1 MPTIKIIRD
10 LREIDPGQ
18 WRILLA
24 RCPDSTVFQ
33 SAEWQQ
39 AWWRN
44 FGGEFEPFILAAYE
58 GPHLVGLASL
68 YRRPKT
74 VLGIT
79 RDELQFIGSGQSDY
93 NLFSS
98 MDGSEAVIA
107 ALLDEL
113 ARHIDAGACARLTE
127 IPQSSVTYALLNQR
141 RATGLTGLQLSSTT
155 PCPRLQIE
163 GNRAG
168 VAAVLSKDSLKR
180 HYKALAKLGTIR
192 VEHHTDAA
200 VATSHLAEL
209 FRQHIARWEN
219 TPFPSLFLDP
229 ANQRFYHDMVNALGQ
244 AKQII
249 LTTIHLDSRPVA
261 MHLGFRSGRDFVW
274 YKPTFDPA
282 LQKYSP
288 GETLLKS
295 LIEYAQ
301 AEEYA
306 VFDFTRG
313 DERFKSRFA
322 TSVRQNSSYEWIPR
336 RLDRY
341 CWEAARHARRVL
353 RTWTKRASGD
363 GASAAPPAAETS
375 KTSKS
380 VQA

>member
-10 LREIDPGQ
+10 LREIDRVQ
-18 WRILLA
+18 WRTLLA

-33 SAEWQQ
+33 SIEWLD

-44 FGGEFEPFILAAYE
+44 VGGEFEPFVLAAYQ
-58 GPHLVGLASL
+58 GPHLVGLAPL
-68 YRRPKT
+68 YRRPRT

-79 RDELQFIGSGQSDY
+79 RDELQFIGAGQSDY

-98 MDGSEAVIA
+98 MDGSEEVVT

-113 ARHIDAGACARLTE
+113 AKQIDAGACAQLAE
-127 IPQSSVTYALLNQR
+127 IPQTSVTFAMLNQR
-141 RATGLTGLQLSSTT
+141 LANGLTGLQPAGTT
-155 PCPRLQIE
+155 PCPRLQIA
-163 GNRAG
+163 GNTDG
-168 VAAVLSKDSLKR
+168 VAAVLRKDSLKR
-180 HYKALAKLGTIR
+180 HFKALGKLGTIT
-192 VEHHTDAA
+192 VEHHTDPA
-200 VATSHLAEL
+200 VATGYLTEL

-219 TPFPSLFLDP
+219 TPFPSLFSDP

-244 AKQII
+244 TGHMV
-249 LTTIHLDSRPVA
+249 LTTIHLDKRPVA
-261 MHLGFRSGRDFVW
+261 LHVGFRSGRDFLW
-274 YKPTFDPA
+274 YKPTFDPE

-295 LIEYAQ
+295 LIEFAQ
-301 AEEYA
+301 AGEYQ

-322 TSVRQNSSYEWIPR
+322 TSVRQNASYEWIPR

-341 CWEAARHARRVL
+341 CWEAARHARRML
-353 RTWTKRASGD
+353 RTWT
-363 GASAAPPAAETS
+363 GASQVKAPAGPCAGKAHKPLES
-375 KTSKS
+375 E
-380 VQA
+380 QQ